1 MEDQWTRSSEG
12 DVGCLWVYRNPEY
25 AIYLRHIPL
34 HENGM
39 WVEWNIIG
47 YRFWLHHRAF
57 SSLKCGTAITYLS
70 FSESGKLA
78 GFYSLSSY
86 SIARHRVHG
95 RLARN
100 TPLQIPTIL
109 LGQLGVDQEFQS
121 QGLGWKL
128 LHDAVL
134 RSLSVASSVG
144 SRALVVEPVSES
156 AAQFYHRF
164 GFEDLPDTGLL
175 FYKLVPLPNRSKAE
189 A

>member
-1 MEDQWTRSSEG
+1 MAVKDQ
-12 DVGCLWVYRNPEY
+12 
-25 AIYLRHIPL
+25 
-34 HENGM
+34 
-39 WVEWNIIG
+39 
-47 YRFWLHHRAF
+47 RFTKPRKLERTDNLEEFSCGVIEIDDWLHHRAF

-95 RLARN
+95 WLARN